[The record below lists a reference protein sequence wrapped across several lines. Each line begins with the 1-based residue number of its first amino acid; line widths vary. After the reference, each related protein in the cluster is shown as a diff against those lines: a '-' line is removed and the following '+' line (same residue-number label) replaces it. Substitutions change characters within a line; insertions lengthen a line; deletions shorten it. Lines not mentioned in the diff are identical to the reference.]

1 MISLQKPIISEK
13 SMKLA
18 GDGLYT
24 FLVNRTSTKPQIA
37 KAVAE
42 AFKVDIIS
50 VKTINV
56 KGEVKTQRRVR
67 KNYTTKAF
75 KKALVQVKKGQIIPI
90 FETPKEEV
98 IPTGIGT
105 EGEPQVMK
113 ERKDIFRRTK
123 VRVEKSKTVVTQKD
137 VMTGK
142 GGDK

>member
-1 MISLQKPIISEK
+1 MIILQKPIISEK

-98 IPTGIGT
+98 TVT
-105 EGEPQVMK
+105 TAEGEPQVMK

>member
-1 MISLQKPIISEK
+1 MIILQKPIISEK

-24 FLVNRTSTKPQIA
+24 FLVNRSSTKPQIA
-37 KAVAE
+37 KAVKE
-42 AFKVDIIS
+42 AFKVDIINF
-50 VKTINV
+50 KTINV
-56 KGEVKTQRRVR
+56 KGEVKMQRRIR
-67 KNYTTKAF
+67 KNFTTKAF

-98 IPTGIGT
+98 TVTTT

-123 VRVEKSKTVVTQKD
+123 VRVEKSKGVVTQKD

>member
-1 MISLQKPIISEK
+1 MIILQKPIISEK

-24 FLVNRTSTKPQIA
+24 FLVNRSSTKPQIA
-37 KAVAE
+37 KAVKE
-42 AFKVDIIS
+42 AFKVDIIN

-56 KGEVKTQRRVR
+56 KGEVKMQRRIR
-67 KNYTTKAF
+67 KNFTTKAF

-98 IPTGIGT
+98 TVTTT

-123 VRVEKSKTVVTQKD
+123 VRVEKSKGVVTQKD

>member
-1 MISLQKPIISEK
+1 
-13 SMKLA
+13 MKLA

-24 FLVNRTSTKPQIA
+24 FLVNRSSTKPQIA
-37 KAVAE
+37 KAVKE
-42 AFKVDIIS
+42 AFKVDIINF
-50 VKTINV
+50 KTINV
-56 KGEVKTQRRVR
+56 KGEVKMQRRIR
-67 KNYTTKAF
+67 KNFTTKAF

-98 IPTGIGT
+98 TVT
-105 EGEPQVMK
+105 TAEGEPQVMK

>member
-1 MISLQKPIISEK
+1 MIILQKPIISEK

-24 FLVNRTSTKPQIA
+24 FLVNRSSTKPQIA
-37 KAVAE
+37 KAVKE

-56 KGEVKTQRRVR
+56 KGEVKMQRRIR
-67 KNYTTKAF
+67 KNFTTKAF
-75 KKALVQVKKGQIIPI
+75 KKALVQVRKGQIIPI

-98 IPTGIGT
+98 TVT
-105 EGEPQVMK
+105 TAEGEPQVMK

-123 VRVEKSKTVVTQKD
+123 VRVEKSKRVVAQKD

>member
-1 MISLQKPIISEK
+1 MIILQKPIITEK

-37 KAVAE
+37 KAVKE

-56 KGEVKTQRRVR
+56 KGEVKMQRRIR
-67 KNYTTKAF
+67 KNFTTKAF
-75 KKALVQVKKGQIIPI
+75 KKALVQIKKGQIIPI

-98 IPTGIGT
+98 TVT
-105 EGEPQVMK
+105 TAEGEPQVMK
-113 ERKDIFRRTK
+113 ERKDLFRRTK
-123 VRVEKSKTVVTQKD
+123 VRVEKSKTIVTQKD

>member
-1 MISLQKPIISEK
+1 MIILQKPIISEK

-98 IPTGIGT
+98 TVT
-105 EGEPQVMK
+105 TAEGEPQVMK

-123 VRVEKSKTVVTQKD
+123 VRVEKSKRVVAQKD

>member
-1 MISLQKPIISEK
+1 
-13 SMKLA
+13 MKLA

-98 IPTGIGT
+98 TVT
-105 EGEPQVMK
+105 TAEGEPQVMK

>member
-1 MISLQKPIISEK
+1 MIILQKPIISEK

-24 FLVNRTSTKPQIA
+24 FLVNRSSTKPQIA
-37 KAVAE
+37 KAVKE

-56 KGEVKTQRRVR
+56 KGEVKMQRKIR
-67 KNYTTKAF
+67 KNFTTKAF
-75 KKALVQVKKGQIIPI
+75 KKALVQVRKGQIIPI

-98 IPTGIGT
+98 TVT
-105 EGEPQVMK
+105 TAEGEPQVMK

-123 VRVEKSKTVVTQKD
+123 VRVEKSKRVVAQKD

>member
-1 MISLQKPIISEK
+1 MIILQKPIISEK

-24 FLVNRTSTKPQIA
+24 FLVNRSSTKPQIA
-37 KAVAE
+37 KAVKE

-56 KGEVKTQRRVR
+56 KGEVKMQRRIR
-67 KNYTTKAF
+67 KNFTTKAF

-98 IPTGIGT
+98 TVTTT

-123 VRVEKSKTVVTQKD
+123 VRVEKLKGVVTQKD

>member
-1 MISLQKPIISEK
+1 MIILQKPIISEK

-98 IPTGIGT
+98 TVT
-105 EGEPQVMK
+105 TAEGEPQVMK

-123 VRVEKSKTVVTQKD
+123 VRVEKSKGVVTQKD

>member
-1 MISLQKPIISEK
+1 MIILQKPIISEK

-37 KAVAE
+37 KAFAE

-98 IPTGIGT
+98 TVT
-105 EGEPQVMK
+105 TAEGEPQVMK